1 MKIMIYL
8 LILLCV
14 GLIIRIFQFKS
25 KNAKKKN
32 KNSSNTAVPINQ
44 TYPDIDELRQKH
56 YTDIESTRI
65 LDYTKSYEPKYLMT
79 TNEKAQYRKLLQWAS
94 KHNLIVFSKVRLLDL
109 ITPRKNQENY
119 KGALWKIQAKHVD
132 FVICDQDIRIK
143 VIVEINDGS
152 HNRQDRTQ
160 RDSFVTDVLQACG
173 YKVLM
178 IYNITEEQ
186 LNSVC
191 GYSQHDKISDQ

>member
-1 MKIMIYL
+1 
-8 LILLCV
+8 
-14 GLIIRIFQFKS
+14 
-25 KNAKKKN
+25 
-32 KNSSNTAVPINQ
+32 
-44 TYPDIDELRQKH
+44 
-56 YTDIESTRI
+56 
-65 LDYTKSYEPKYLMT
+65 MT

-94 KHNLIVFSKVRLLDL
+94 KHNLIVFSKVRLLDF

-178 IYNITEEQ
+178 TYNITEEQ

-191 GYSQHDKISDQ
+191 GYSQQDKISDQ